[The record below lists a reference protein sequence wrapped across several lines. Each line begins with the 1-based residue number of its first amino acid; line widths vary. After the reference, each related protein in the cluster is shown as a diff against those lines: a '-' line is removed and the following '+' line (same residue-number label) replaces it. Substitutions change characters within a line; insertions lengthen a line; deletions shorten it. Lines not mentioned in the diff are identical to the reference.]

1 MDFAR
6 ALILTNALGGLSSL
20 GKAGRQRLAPHGG
33 WRLELN
39 GKAVDVVLEAGK
51 VLVRLSD
58 AWLRQ
63 KEVLSRSP
71 RKTGSLDRLPV
82 PDISADE
89 RGGAETLE
97 ALLPGR
103 ILLSSYQDAR
113 AVGLRAEDGRLVGD
127 LGVPEG
133 PYLLALEL
141 TLNGRSYRTRPL
153 LVERPVQLG
162 S

>member
-63 KEVLSRSP
+63 KEVFSRSP
-71 RKTGSLDRLPV
+71 RKTGSLDRLPA
-82 PDISADE
+82 PDE
-89 RGGAETLE
+89 RGGSETLE

-113 AVGLRAEDGRLVGD
+113 AVGLRAEDGRLVAD

-153 LVERPVQLG
+153 LVERPAQPG
-162 S
+162 A